1 MCCAVQETAF
11 VCGIILVVLNLL
23 ICFQGDFKSIVQGI
37 VFASINSILVIG
49 AHTRNRTAI
58 LVWMIVAII
67 EIIFLIGVCHVCTF
81 LISFMVIP
89 QHGGFQLEDFLAYVW
104 YISTIFLTIVT
115 TFFASIFLAL
125 E

>member
-49 AHTRNRTAI
+49 AHTRNKTAI
-58 LVWMIVAII
+58 LVWMIMAII
-67 EIIFLIGVCHVCTF
+67 GVIFLIGVWTF
-81 LISFMVIP
+81 MISSIVLP
-89 QHGGFQLEDFLAYVW
+89 HYGGFQRVVFLAYVW

-115 TFFASIFLAL
+115 TFFAGMVL

>member
-67 EIIFLIGVCHVCTF
+67 GIIFLIGVCTF
-81 LISFMVIP
+81 LISSIIIP
-89 QHGGFQLEDFLAYVW
+89 QPFQPEDFLAYVW